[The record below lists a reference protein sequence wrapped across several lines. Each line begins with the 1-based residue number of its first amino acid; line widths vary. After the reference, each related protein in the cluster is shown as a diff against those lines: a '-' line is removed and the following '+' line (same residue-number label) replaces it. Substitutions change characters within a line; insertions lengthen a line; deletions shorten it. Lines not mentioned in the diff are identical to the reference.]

1 MFLTVLLPAIAHALS
16 LHGLTKLSAWEVAL
30 NGCYFVEITDQTARE
45 ALIKTLDVEYHVFT
59 DVMDGFHVCLPEV
72 KAKKLAA
79 RSEVSSIEPDRV
91 LTTSMKTDDSEGSWQ
106 VNEANRSKSGH
117 LGKGVTIYVMDTD
130 IDIEHQDFG
139 GRANIGTTFL
149 KNSDTHEWAH
159 GTMVAS
165 MAAGEQCGMAPQANI
180 VSVVVLDGKG
190 TTHTSTV
197 MKALDWVMANAAR
210 PCVVNLS
217 LDGNR
222 SIALSEA
229 IRRMVASGIPVTIA
243 AGNESDD
250 ACHSSP
256 SDVMEAVVVG
266 SLGLDGAIA
275 SFSNYGSCVDVYV
288 PGQNVVGADGNTGGY
303 TTGSGTSFSAPL
315 VAGYIAQQLD
325 ANPSA
330 SPSDLSAI
338 VQAQAVNYIM
348 FGSDTPSPNSAPP
361 DAAQVSTPATF
372 IIILALCVLYL

>member
-1 MFLTVLLPAIAHALS
+1 
-16 LHGLTKLSAWEVAL
+16 
-30 NGCYFVEITDQTARE
+30 
-45 ALIKTLDVEYHVFT
+45 
-59 DVMDGFHVCLPEV
+59 
-72 KAKKLAA
+72 
-79 RSEVSSIEPDRV
+79 
-91 LTTSMKTDDSEGSWQ
+91 
-106 VNEANRSKSGH
+106 
-117 LGKGVTIYVMDTD
+117 
-130 IDIEHQDFG
+130 
-139 GRANIGTTFL
+139 
-149 KNSDTHEWAH
+149 
-159 GTMVAS
+159 MVAS
-165 MAAGEQCGMAPQANI
+165 MAAGEQCGMAPQAKI

-229 IRRMVASGIPVTIA
+229 IRRMIASGIPVTIA

-288 PGQNVVGADGNTGGY
+288 PGQNVVGADGEY
-303 TTGSGTSFSAPL
+303 RWLHHWIWYKLLSTTGCRIL
-315 VAGYIAQQLD
+315 C
-325 ANPSA
+325 
-330 SPSDLSAI
+330 
-338 VQAQAVNYIM
+338 
-348 FGSDTPSPNSAPP
+348 
-361 DAAQVSTPATF
+361 PATGR
-372 IIILALCVLYL
+372 